1 MTASLSGIPIPGPGS
16 ERNPSSDGFFP
27 SELEGCIAS
36 SQEPLAGLQPRW
48 PRDVELG
55 IAAQG
60 SIYHGYPYLFLGA
73 FPSLASTPE
82 RVEPLALACRLL
94 ADSLFVADDIM
105 DEDPTDRE
113 RTANILRLQAMQFE
127 AYRLLHGLF
136 PPQTPFW
143 SRLQTYLAVYAK
155 ACLTEKHFA
164 APGTGWTDLSQGAA
178 IAIAR
183 GKSSLANLAVAGLA
197 ELAEDEGPFE
207 PLTGSVGRYYVA
219 RQLVDDLTDWRDDL
233 RRGVPSLL
241 LARVAALE
249 FSGDSKEELTR
260 QIDRTTRAIYFG
272 GHGREALELALQV
285 LAAARREAAP
295 YPDLPWQR
303 LLNKLDG
310 HCKGLL
316 QDLDRLTGADRRSGR
331 RTFELRVP
339 PAESPWEEMA
349 WKALGEVLE
358 RWRPVRSETSAK
370 ADEDDGPD
378 DGVQEV
384 RWRRAAPG
392 GDLMARTLVA
402 QALVDANEALG
413 GQLEELLQDEIEYL
427 LRRNS
432 EVGGWGLSAVFP
444 GLPGDANHLAHAM
457 RILLLT
463 GHREEV
469 RKCCEAPLRTLLREG
484 ERRDDG
490 ALPIWVR
497 TDGKEPPPGGRPDP
511 AVMAHL
517 LHALWLY
524 DSARFANPLEAGVR
538 WLETRQ
544 QPEGSWTSPACHGPL
559 QPTTTVL
566 AMMAAVDPASPS
578 VAAAAEFVRTS
589 QRPDGGWGSDPESS
603 DPTSTALAVLGL
615 AHAQRHA
622 GEDEDVERA
631 RRGRELLRR
640 TLDEKPPVT
649 GGRILTAALIL
660 RAALLWHRLESRSE
674 ARIAG
679 RAADGE
685 PVAASVEVTA

>member
-1 MTASLSGIPIPGPGS
+1 MTASPSGIPIPGPGS

-60 SIYHGYPYLFLGA
+60 SIYHGYPFLFLGA
-73 FPSLASTPE
+73 FPSLASTPQ

-94 ADSLFVADDIM
+94 ADSLFVADDVM

-113 RTANILRLQAMQFE
+113 RAANILRIQAMQFE
-127 AYRLLHGLF
+127 AYRLLHSLF
-136 PPQTPFW
+136 PPQARFW
-143 SRLQTYLAVYAK
+143 DRLQTYLAVYAK
-155 ACLTEKHFA
+155 ACLSEKHFS
-164 APGTGWTDLSQGAA
+164 APGSGWTDLSQGAA

-183 GKSSLANLAVAGLA
+183 GKSSLANLAVAGLV

-207 PLTGSVGRYYVA
+207 ALTGSVGRYYIA

-260 QIDRTTRAIYFG
+260 QIDRTTQAIYFG
-272 GHGREALELALQV
+272 GHGRQALELALTV

-295 YPDLPWQR
+295 YPDLPWHR
-303 LLNKLDG
+303 LLDKLDG

-316 QDLDRLTGADRRSGR
+316 QDLDRLTGTDREAGR
-331 RTFELRVP
+331 RIFELRVP
-339 PAESPWEEMA
+339 PAESPWEEVA

-358 RWRPVRSETSAK
+358 RWRPARSETPPETA
-370 ADEDDGPD
+370 ADDGGPQ
-378 DGVQEV
+378 QEV

-392 GDLMARTLVA
+392 GDLMARTLLA

-413 GQLEELLQDEIEYL
+413 GQLEELLQDEIDYL
-427 LRRNS
+427 LRRAS
-432 EVGGWGLSAVFP
+432 EVGGWGLSSVSP
-444 GLPGDANHLAHAM
+444 GLPGDADHLAQAM

-469 RKCCEAPLRTLLREG
+469 RKYCEKPLLSLLRAAEA
-484 ERRDDG
+484 RDDG
-490 ALPIWVR
+490 ALGTWIP
-497 TDGKEPPPGGRPDP
+497 TKGAEPPPEDGPDP
-511 AVMAHL
+511 LVMARL

-524 DSARFANPLEAGVR
+524 DSARFGDTLEAGVR
-538 WLETRQ
+538 WLERQ
-544 QPEGSWTSPACHGPL
+544 QQPDGSWLSPTCNGPFL
-559 QPTTTVL
+559 PTTTVL
-566 AMMAAVDPASPS
+566 AMMAAVHPVSPS
-578 VAAAAEFVRTS
+578 VSGAAGFLRRSEHRDA
-589 QRPDGGWGSDPESS
+589 GWGSELEIS
-603 DPTSTALAVLGL
+603 DPISTALAVQGL
-615 AHAQRHA
+615 AYVRRCAA
-622 GEDEDVERA
+622 EDGDLDRV

-640 TLDEKPPVT
+640 TLDQKPPVV
-649 GGRILTAALIL
+649 GGRSLTAAFIL
-660 RAALLWHRLESRSE
+660 RAALLWHGLDGHGEERIE
-674 ARIAG
+674 A
-679 RAADGE
+679 
-685 PVAASVEVTA
+685 PPMEVTA